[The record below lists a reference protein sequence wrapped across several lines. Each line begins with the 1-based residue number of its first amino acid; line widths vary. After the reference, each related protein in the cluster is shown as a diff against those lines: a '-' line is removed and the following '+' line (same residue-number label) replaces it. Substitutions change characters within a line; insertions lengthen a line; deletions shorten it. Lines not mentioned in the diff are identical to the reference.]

1 MLESVHMGVSSRA
14 MGKVLAVANQKGG
27 VGKTTTALNLGAA
40 LVENNRSVL
49 LVDFDPQA
57 SLTLSL
63 GFRPDE
69 LSPTIYNVLY
79 ATINEEGSPS
89 LGDIVL
95 HTASGT
101 TLVPSNI
108 ELSQGELDLFRATL
122 GELILRE
129 MLEGVRHEY
138 DYVIIDCQPSLG
150 LLTVNALAAADAVI
164 IPLQADYLAMK
175 GVDLLLR
182 TVGQVQRKL
191 NRGLRV
197 EGVLLTMADMRTV
210 HTRDVISNARS
221 LLNGTVRVFDTVV
234 RVNVKLK
241 EAPMT
246 GQSVLA
252 YAGDTTAAEAYRALA
267 HELDKG

>member
-1 MLESVHMGVSSRA
+1 MGR
-14 MGKVLAVANQKGG
+14 VLAIANQKGG

-40 LVENNRSVL
+40 LVEQGQRVL

-57 SLTLSL
+57 SLTVSL

-69 LSPTIYNVLY
+69 LSPTVY
-79 ATINEEGSPS
+79 
-89 LGDIVL
+89 DVL
-95 HTASGT
+95 HAAIAEERAPRLPDVILHGRHGID
-101 TLVPSNI
+101 LAPSNI

-129 MLEGVRHEY
+129 MLESVRKDY
-138 DYVIIDCQPSLG
+138 DTILIDCQPSLG
-150 LLTVNALAAADAVI
+150 LLTVNALAAADAVL

-182 TVGQVQRKL
+182 TVSQVQRKL
-191 NRGLRV
+191 NRSLKV
-197 EGVLLTMADMRTV
+197 EGVLLTMADARTV
-210 HTRDVISNARS
+210 HTRDVIASARS
-221 LLNGTVRVFDTVV
+221 ALQGSVRVFDTVV
-234 RVNVKLK
+234 RLNVKLK

-252 YAGDTTAAEAYRALA
+252 YAGETPAAAAYRNLA
-267 HELDKG
+267 VEVDGGHA

>member
-1 MLESVHMGVSSRA
+1 MGHVIA
-14 MGKVLAVANQKGG
+14 IANQKGG

-40 LVENNRSVL
+40 LTEQGRKVL

-63 GFRPDE
+63 GFQPDALTTTVYDVLNAAIE
-69 LSPTIYNVLY
+69 EASSPQL
-79 ATINEEGSPS
+79 P
-89 LGDIVL
+89 DIVL
-95 HTASGT
+95 AAENGIS
-101 TLVPSNI
+101 LAPSNI

-129 MLEGVRHEY
+129 MLEKIRREY
-138 DYVIIDCQPSLG
+138 DTIIIDCQPSLG
-150 LLTVNALAAADAVI
+150 LLTVNALAAADSVL

-182 TVGQVQRKL
+182 TVTQVQRKL
-191 NRGLRV
+191 NKGLRV
-197 EGVLLTMADMRTV
+197 EGVLLTMADVRTL
-210 HTRDVISNARS
+210 HARDVIASARAA
-221 LLNGTVRVFDTVV
+221 LNGTVRVFDTVV

-246 GQSVLA
+246 GKSVLA
-252 YAGDTTAAEAYRALA
+252 YASDTPAAAAYRELA
-267 HELDKG
+267 NELDGGTS

>member
-1 MLESVHMGVSSRA
+1 MMGQ
-14 MGKVLAVANQKGG
+14 VLAIANQKGG

-40 LVENNRSVL
+40 LAERGEKVL

-63 GFRPDE
+63 GFRPDD

-79 ATINEEGSPS
+79 STINEESAPK
-89 LGDIVL
+89 LCDIVL
-95 HTASGT
+95 DTTAGVR
-101 TLVPSNI
+101 LAPSNI

-129 MLEGVRHEY
+129 MLEKVRREY
-138 DYVIIDCQPSLG
+138 DKIIIDCQPSLG
-150 LLTVNALAAADAVI
+150 LLTVNALAAADSVL

-182 TVGQVQRKL
+182 TVGQVKRKL
-191 NRGLRV
+191 NRNLVV
-197 EGVLLTMADMRTV
+197 EGVLLTMADVRTI
-210 HTRDVISNARS
+210 HARDVIANARS
-221 LLNGTVRVFDTVV
+221 ALHGTVRVFDTIV

-246 GQSVLA
+246 GQSVLE
-252 YAGDTTAAEAYRALA
+252 YAGETTAASAYRTLA
-267 HELDKG
+267 QELDEEPR

>member
-1 MLESVHMGVSSRA
+1 MGR
-14 MGKVLAVANQKGG
+14 VLAIANQKGG

-40 LVENNRSVL
+40 LAEQGRRVL

-63 GFRPDE
+63 GYRPDE
-69 LSPTIYNVLY
+69 LSATMYHVLA
-79 ATINEEGSPS
+79 ATIQEENTPRVR
-89 LGDIVL
+89 DIILETPQRVHL
-95 HTASGT
+95 A
-101 TLVPSNI
+101 PSNI

-129 MLEGVRHEY
+129 MLEPVRREY
-138 DYVIIDCQPSLG
+138 DNILIDCQPSLG
-150 LLTVNALAAADAVI
+150 LLTVNALAAADAVL

-182 TVGQVQRKL
+182 TVAQVQRKL
-191 NRGLRV
+191 NRDLKV
-197 EGVLLTMADMRTV
+197 EGVLLTMADLRTI
-210 HTRDVISNARS
+210 HTRDVIASARS
-221 LLNGTVRVFDTVV
+221 ALNGTVRVFDTVV
-234 RVNVKLK
+234 KLNVKFK

-252 YAGDTTAAEAYRALA
+252 YAGETAAAAAYRQLA
-267 HELDKG
+267 HEVHGGRP

>member
-1 MLESVHMGVSSRA
+1 MGR
-14 MGKVLAVANQKGG
+14 VLAIANQKGG

-40 LVENNRSVL
+40 LVEQGQKVL

-63 GFRPDE
+63 GYRPDD
-69 LSPTIYNVLY
+69 LSPTVYDVLN
-79 ATINEEGSPS
+79 ATIAEQRSPALHDIILRTD
-89 LGDIVL
+89 LGLDL
-95 HTASGT
+95 A
-101 TLVPSNI
+101 PANI

-129 MLEGVRHEY
+129 MLEPVRREY
-138 DYVIIDCQPSLG
+138 DKILIDCQPSLG
-150 LLTVNALAAADAVI
+150 LLTVNALAAADAVL

-191 NRGLRV
+191 NRNLRV
-197 EGVLLTMADMRTV
+197 EGVLLTMADLRTL
-210 HTRDVISNARS
+210 HTRDVIASARAA
-221 LLNGTVRVFDTVV
+221 LNGTVRVFDTVV
-234 RVNVKLK
+234 RLNVKFK

-246 GQSVLA
+246 GKSVLE
-252 YAGDTTAAEAYRALA
+252 YAGETPAAAAYRNLA
-267 HELDKG
+267 GEVDGGRG

>member
-1 MLESVHMGVSSRA
+1 MGR
-14 MGKVLAVANQKGG
+14 VLAIANQKGG

-40 LVENNRSVL
+40 LAERGRRVL

-63 GFRPDE
+63 GYVPDD
-69 LSPTIYNVLY
+69 LSPTVYDVLA
-79 ATINEEGSPS
+79 ATIGEQSSPT
-89 LGDIVL
+89 LGDVVL
-95 HTASGT
+95 ETPAGVA
-101 TLVPSNI
+101 LAPSNI

-122 GELILRE
+122 GELVLRE
-129 MLEGVRHEY
+129 MLERVRREY
-138 DYVIIDCQPSLG
+138 DVVIVDCQPSLG
-150 LLTVNALAAADAVI
+150 LLTVNALAAADAVL

-191 NRGLRV
+191 NRGLRI
-197 EGVLLTMADMRTV
+197 EGVLLTMADYRTI
-210 HTRDVISNARS
+210 HARDVVTNARS
-221 LLNGTVRVFDTVV
+221 ALNGAVRVFDTVV
-234 RVNVKLK
+234 RVNVKFK

-252 YAGDTTAAEAYRALA
+252 YAGDTPAAAAYRALA
-267 HELDKG
+267 EELDGERK

>member
-1 MLESVHMGVSSRA
+1 MGR
-14 MGKVLAVANQKGG
+14 VLAIANQKGG

-40 LVENNRSVL
+40 LVEQGQRVL

-57 SLTLSL
+57 SLTVSL

-69 LSPTIYNVLY
+69 LSPTVY
-79 ATINEEGSPS
+79 
-89 LGDIVL
+89 DVL
-95 HTASGT
+95 HAAIAEERAPRLPDVILHSRQGID
-101 TLVPSNI
+101 LAPSNI

-129 MLEGVRHEY
+129 MLESVRKDY
-138 DYVIIDCQPSLG
+138 DTILIDCQPSLG
-150 LLTVNALAAADAVI
+150 LLTVNALAAADAVL

-182 TVGQVQRKL
+182 TVSQVQRKL
-191 NRGLRV
+191 NRSLKV
-197 EGVLLTMADMRTV
+197 EGVLLTMADARTV
-210 HTRDVISNARS
+210 HTRDVIASARS
-221 LLNGTVRVFDTVV
+221 ALQGSVRVFDTVV
-234 RVNVKLK
+234 RLNVKLK

-252 YAGDTTAAEAYRALA
+252 YAGETPAAAAYRNLA
-267 HELDKG
+267 VEVDGGHA

>member
-1 MLESVHMGVSSRA
+1 MGR
-14 MGKVLAVANQKGG
+14 VLAIANQKGG

-40 LVENNRSVL
+40 LAEQGQRVL

-63 GFRPDE
+63 GYRPDE
-69 LSPTIYNVLY
+69 LSHTIYDVLH
-79 ATINEEGSPS
+79 ATISDLKHPTMQ
-89 LGDIVL
+89 DIIL
-95 HTASGT
+95 QAQHGLELA
-101 TLVPSNI
+101 PSNI

-129 MLEGVRHEY
+129 MLEPFRREY
-138 DYVIIDCQPSLG
+138 DKVIIDCQPSLG
-150 LLTVNALAAADAVI
+150 LLTVNALAAADAVL

-182 TVGQVQRKL
+182 TVSQVQRKL
-191 NRGLRV
+191 NRNLRV
-197 EGVLLTMADMRTV
+197 EGVLLTMADLRTL
-210 HTRDVISNARS
+210 HTRDVIQSARS
-221 LLNGTVRVFDTVV
+221 ALSGSVRVFDTVV
-234 RVNVKLK
+234 RLNVKLK

-252 YAGDTTAAEAYRALA
+252 YAGETPAAAAYRDLA
-267 HELDKG
+267 NEVSGG

>member
-1 MLESVHMGVSSRA
+1 MGR
-14 MGKVLAVANQKGG
+14 VLAIANQKGG

-40 LVENNRSVL
+40 LVEQGQRVL

-57 SLTLSL
+57 SLTVSL

-69 LSPTIYNVLY
+69 ISPTVY
-79 ATINEEGSPS
+79 
-89 LGDIVL
+89 DVL
-95 HTASGT
+95 HAAIAEERAPRLPDVILQTRHGIDLA
-101 TLVPSNI
+101 PSNI

-129 MLEGVRHEY
+129 MLEPVRKDY
-138 DYVIIDCQPSLG
+138 DTILIDCQPSLG
-150 LLTVNALAAADAVI
+150 LLTVNALAAADAVL

-182 TVGQVQRKL
+182 TVSQVQRKL
-191 NRGLRV
+191 NRSLKV
-197 EGVLLTMADMRTV
+197 EGVLLTMADARTV
-210 HTRDVISNARS
+210 HTRDVIASARS
-221 LLNGTVRVFDTVV
+221 ALHGSVRVFDTVV
-234 RVNVKLK
+234 RLNVKLK

-252 YAGDTTAAEAYRALA
+252 YAGETPAAAAYRNLA
-267 HELDKG
+267 VEVDGGHA